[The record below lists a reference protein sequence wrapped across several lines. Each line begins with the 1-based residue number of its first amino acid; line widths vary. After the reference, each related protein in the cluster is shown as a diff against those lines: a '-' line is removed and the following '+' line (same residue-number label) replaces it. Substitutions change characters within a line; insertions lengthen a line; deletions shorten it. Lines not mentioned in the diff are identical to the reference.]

1 MSERSWTEEVV
12 VALGPDLPPTIA
24 RTILGTTLRGEK
36 LGEEEVSDDML
47 SAVVVALERKLLM
60 FIVDAEK
67 RKLAIERLRDVDR
80 RAARERPTVS
90 PPPQAILPP
99 APSASPGL
107 GNGTT
112 GNAVIQLRDEKDLG
126 HACETAR
133 VLAKKVGFS
142 LIEQT
147 KVATAVSE
155 LARNI
160 VLYAKKGE
168 IRLTVLTAP
177 KRGIEVVAVD
187 AGPGIADVNAVM
199 SRSYRSRTG
208 MGMGLKG
215 AKRLMD
221 SLDIE
226 TRPGGGTTI
235 SARRYV
241 A

>member
-1 MSERSWTEEVV
+1 MSERNWTDEVI

-36 LGEEEVSDDML
+36 LGEEDVSDDML

-60 FIVDAEK
+60 FIVDGEK
-67 RKLAIERLRDVDR
+67 RKMAIERLRDVDR
-80 RAARERPTVS
+80 RAARERPTMS
-90 PPPQAILPP
+90 PPTQAIPPP
-99 APSASPGL
+99 APTPV
-107 GNGTT
+107 NGTA

-177 KRGIEVVAVD
+177 RRGIEVVAED
-187 AGPGIADVNAVM
+187 AGPGIPDVNAVM

>member
-1 MSERSWTEEVV
+1 MSERSWTDEVV

-80 RAARERPTVS
+80 RAARERPTVN

-99 APSASPGL
+99 APPSPAH
-107 GNGTT
+107 GNGTS

-133 VLAKKVGFS
+133 LLAKKVGFS

-177 KRGIEVVAVD
+177 KRGIEIIAQD
-187 AGPGIADVNAVM
+187 TGPGIPDVNAVM

-235 SARRYV
+235 WARRYV